1 MPEMLTLFHGS
12 NLVFDR
18 PDLGAARSHR
28 DFGVGFYTTT
38 LRSQAEDWARSV
50 TERFGGEAHL
60 YVFEFDAAPEL
71 AVKEFTGISLEWLDT
86 VKANRMLGGVQ
97 HDFDVVIGP
106 VANDNTVRTV
116 SLYVAGVYD
125 AEEAMRR
132 LRYFKANNQVS
143 IHSQR
148 AMNLLALKDCEHV

>member
-1 MPEMLTLFHGS
+1 LITVYHGS
-12 NLVFDR
+12 NALFDR
-18 PDLGAARSHR
+18 PDLGLGRNRR
-28 DFGVGFYTTT
+28 DFGSGFYTTT

-50 TERFGGEAHL
+50 TERFGGEAYL
-60 YVFEFDAAPEL
+60 YVFEFDL
-71 AVKEFTGISLEWLDT
+71 ADDLSVQAFSGISLEWLDM
-86 VKANRMLGGVQ
+86 VKANRMRGGVQ

-132 LRYFKANNQVS
+132 LRYFKANDQVS
-143 IHSQR
+143 IHTKR
-148 AMNLLALKDCEHV
+148 AMARLELKGREHV